1 MGKSLVPLGGQNP
14 LEALRLECAVVHG
27 PHMTNFQS
35 IVSEMSDFNCAISVP
50 NGEALARA
58 INHLISN
65 EDIRTSMIAN
75 GLAYLQSQSE
85 VAENVKNEVMVIL
98 QNRVRKMKTD
108 ATT

>member
-1 MGKSLVPLGGQNP
+1 M
-14 LEALRLECAVVHG
+14 
-27 PHMTNFQS
+27 F
-35 IVSEMSDFNCAISVP
+35 DISVP
-50 NGEALARA
+50 NGEALARE

-85 VAENVKNEVMVIL
+85 VAENVKNEIMVIL
-98 QNRVRKMKTD
+98 QNKVRKTKTD